1 LFGGS
6 PTKLFLNASS
16 DDGARE
22 MKHAQEIVEP
32 VFPPDCKAAV
42 ILEPRKQAFG
52 FTPATVAAESSAI
65 LRAILAIASV
75 WRNHL
80 DSGLGEIFVQT
91 IRIVGV
97 VTDQTFYWLGGLDPL
112 AGDSRPISRKN
123 PARPFALLPHHRPG
137 EILQ

>member
-1 LFGGS
+1 M
-6 PTKLFLNASS
+6 PHQ
-16 DDGARE
+16 DEGARE

-42 ILEPRKQAFG
+42 ILEPRKQAFDLP
-52 FTPATVAAESSAI
+52 PATVTAESAAI

-97 VTDQTFYWLGGLDPL
+97 VTAQTFYWLGELDPL
-112 AGDSRPISRKN
+112 SGDSRPIFRRS
-123 PARPFALLPHHRPG
+123 PARPFAVLPHHRLGVLPLG
-137 EILQ
+137 SP